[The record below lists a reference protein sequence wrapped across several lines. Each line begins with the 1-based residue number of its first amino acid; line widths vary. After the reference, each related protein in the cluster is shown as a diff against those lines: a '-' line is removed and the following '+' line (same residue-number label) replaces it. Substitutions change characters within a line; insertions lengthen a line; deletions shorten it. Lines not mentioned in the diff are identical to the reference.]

1 MGDGLDELAPV
12 QLVTENREGKA
23 EERDAESAK
32 PANNFGTPEDDL
44 ERRETAPEP
53 RPPVPA
59 QDGKEQDKPKEP
71 AQTIAASKLEQPAA
85 GDEKRPGFFRRLFTF
100 DY

>member
-1 MGDGLDELAPV
+1 MTGMRKIARNVAASIPPITV
-12 QLVTENREGKA
+12 VPIT
-23 EERDAESAK
+23 
-32 PANNFGTPEDDL
+32 
-44 ERRETAPEP
+44 RRETAPEP